1 MNFAVHKVILA
12 RISREFP
19 IDARI
24 TGLFIALCFG
34 DWLANYVLGEEVLM
48 AAEAAQHA
56 QNEFWRPPMQT
67 AIDATA
73 LSETGRLDTCD
84 RCGTEFIVGSRFCHS
99 CGNGREGTLQ
109 AAIWREKVAIAK
121 FASLADGLDLSTPA
135 FISFLIGI
143 GCVLAA
149 AAVGVVFSTQRV
161 IDWQAVQLW
170 RIEWLL
176 GAVAAF
182 VAGCLLKKAR

>member
-1 MNFAVHKVILA
+1 M
-12 RISREFP
+12 
-19 IDARI
+19 
-24 TGLFIALCFG
+24 
-34 DWLANYVLGEEVLM
+34 
-48 AAEAAQHA
+48 AEAAQHA
-56 QNEFWRPPMQT
+56 QNEFWRPPIQAT
-67 AIDATA
+67 IDPIGLTDPDLLEA
-73 LSETGRLDTCD
+73 CD